1 MTQTRDADASQPGA
15 HPGHWV
21 SESHPESG
29 ADTDTRSR
37 GFSVVMHHI
46 DDEILTGTWV
56 NGSRL
61 PPERE
66 LAATLGVSRGAVRE
80 AIRALEAQGI
90 LTSGTGRG
98 NGTRVDAHPSDAMG
112 RILRLQLALD
122 VVSFADLTE
131 TRVAL
136 EKAAVASAAR
146 IRQEDALQRSEAV
159 LSRMYKVTAPDAFN
173 ELDTEFH
180 VALAAAGGN
189 HLMSDLTMAIRE
201 AVHSPI
207 RNAEQA
213 LDDWSGFRD
222 LLVADHAAMLDAV
235 RAGDEEA
242 AAARTEVHI
251 RSAYATL
258 LGQGKDLEIKRG
270 ETAFSRA
277 GDGLRSNRE
286 T

>member
-1 MTQTRDADASQPGA
+1 MTQTPDADASQPGA

-66 LAATLGVSRGAVRE
+66 LAASLGVSRGAVRE

-136 EKAAVASAAR
+136 EMAACAAAAKVR
-146 IRQEDALQRSEAV
+146 APGPLARATDLLGQMHDAMQ
-159 LSRMYKVTAPDAFN
+159 PDSFN
-173 ELDTEFH
+173 TLDTAFH
-180 VALAAAGGN
+180 VALAEAGDN
-189 HLMSDLTMAIRE
+189 RLMSDLTMAIRE
-201 AVHSPI
+201 AVHLPILEAEHSLIGWDNWRDGLVCDHEEMLTAIGNGDPVRAAEVTEAHI
-207 RNAEQA
+207 RNAYE
-213 LDDWSGFRD
+213 
-222 LLVADHAAMLDAV
+222 
-235 RAGDEEA
+235 
-242 AAARTEVHI
+242 
-251 RSAYATL
+251 TL
-258 LGQGKDLEIKRG
+258 LLGR
-270 ETAFSRA
+270 
-277 GDGLRSNRE
+277 N
-286 T
+286 